1 MSSQLSTSARCRP
14 FESSSSA
21 VTDSAPVPSAPDI
34 FAPVVIVGASLGAL
48 RTAEA
53 LRRAG
58 YAGPL
63 TVIGEEPHAPYNRPP
78 LSKEVLSTG
87 VSHDAVAFPARA
99 ATADVEWMLGARVV
113 SADLEARTVTTDD
126 GRRHPWR
133 ALVIATGLRSRRL
146 DLPLIAGRHTV
157 RTLDDAMAL
166 RDELVPGARVVMVG
180 AGFIGCEVAATA
192 RTLGCEV
199 TIVAPGVEPLI
210 RPLGVVVGAEL
221 RRRHEQHGV
230 AFALGRTVSAILGD
244 GAFEGLQ
251 LDTGEVI
258 AGNVLVEAIGSV
270 CNTGWLDGTSLDLTD
285 GVLADSA
292 LRAVSRDGT
301 VHDDIYVVGDIARFP
316 NRMFD
321 DVARRIEHW
330 NIPTDTGKRVGAVLG
345 AWLADDGS
353 FAELVTR
360 EFTPM
365 PAFWSNQ
372 FEVGVQAYGLPGLTD
387 GDIRILQGELCGEV
401 AVGYYRADR
410 LVGVVGVGLKA
421 ELLPYRQEIATLAAG
436 HVAGR
441 VAG

>member
-1 MSSQLSTSARCRP
+1 MSSPQSTSARCRP

-21 VTDSAPVPSAPDI
+21 VPDAAPVTI
-34 FAPVVIVGASLGAL
+34 APVIIVGASLGAL
-48 RTAEA
+48 RTSEA

-87 VSHDAVAFPARA
+87 VSHSAVAFPARA

-126 GRRHPWR
+126 GRKHPWR

-166 RDELVPGARVVMVG
+166 RDELVPGASVVMVG

-192 RTLGCEV
+192 RKLGCEV

-210 RPLGVVVGAEL
+210 RPLGVLVGAEL
-221 RRRHEQHGV
+221 RRRHEEHGV
-230 AFALGRTVSAILGD
+230 SFALCRTVSAILGD
-244 GAFEGLQ
+244 GVFEGLE

-258 AGNVLVEAIGSV
+258 AGDVLVEAIGSV
-270 CNTGWLDGTSLDLTD
+270 CNTDWLDGTSLDLTD

-292 LRAVSRDGT
+292 LRAVSTDGT
-301 VHDDIYVVGDIARFP
+301 AHDDIYVVGDIARFP

-372 FEVGVQAYGLPGLTD
+372 FEVGVQAYGLPALTD
-387 GDIRILQGELCGEV
+387 GDIRILQGELSGAV

-410 LVGVVGVGLKA
+410 LVGVVGLGLKA
-421 ELLPYRQEIATLAAG
+421 ELLPYRQQIAALASG
-436 HVAGR
+436 GLT
-441 VAG
+441 